1 MLRSPDQLILMD
13 DPAFLPESALP
24 ALDFDLSNFELRLA
38 DDSQRSSQS
47 MMSIYGRSPSNSTSH
62 AVGSLHLPS
71 SSTQAGAHQL
81 PLEDPFIGAPA
92 QRLFGSAERNLLDD
106 EGDYFQDD
114 MIFEFDANGE
124 MRDIDVNDREARR
137 AASASQGG
145 RIRSDFAASGR
156 VRKENEDAT
165 SGQIL
170 PTFDAQRDFDMV
182 NIYDDGLNV
191 LPEAEPFPMMSGAL
205 GGNDKP
211 QPLIAPEDRVYRASS
226 EVLSSIT
233 ANAPLDFRKT
243 RSRRILPAD
252 QMVELRNSD
261 LMQWQTE
268 YKSSMAA
275 AALLALQRKA
285 NSLAKNNAYLFVC
298 GTGLNGVGNGIG
310 VSKMLSPLEMFSGE
324 KLLAKLTRRPLP
336 SEESRPKREIRRARK
351 VDRDQQVTPKRA
363 RQCGFEDEIG
373 RGNFDN
379 DQGLMMME
387 DVSVG
392 MEVGREAPSA
402 LPDYPSSTLM
412 PWNVSASLNSYQ
424 KGATSSLKGHDI
436 GSQAAGSTGRRPLS
450 ASPLVGRGS
459 ALPGPL
465 EHFSIQ
471 DDEIIYDHDD
481 FSHGLGRSLSQA
493 EFEIFGPAA
502 QVDTQTAGDSQWVR
516 DALEKE
522 AGNFF
527 DYVLNSISEKA
538 VDELGED
545 ELQAGVAGKDRFVT
559 FEELFDPARNSRIV
573 AAQAFYHVLS
583 LVTKRRVWVE
593 QSLDGEQFGP
603 IRVGVVG

>member
-1 MLRSPDQLILMD
+1 MCRSPDQLILMD
-13 DPAFLPESALP
+13 DPAFLPETALP
-24 ALDFDLSNFELRLA
+24 ALDFDLSSFELRLS
-38 DDSQRSSQS
+38 DESQRSSQS
-47 MMSIYGRSPSNSTSH
+47 MMSIHGRSPSNSTSQ
-62 AVGSLHLPS
+62 AVGSLQVPS

-81 PLEDPFIGAPA
+81 PLEDPFISAPA
-92 QRLFGSAERNLLDD
+92 QRLFGSAERDLFDD

-137 AASASQGG
+137 AASVNPRG
-145 RIRSDFAASGR
+145 RIRSDSGACGR
-156 VRKENEDAT
+156 VRKENDNAT
-165 SGQIL
+165 SGQIF
-170 PTFDAQRDFDMV
+170 PTFDAQGDFDMV

-211 QPLIAPEDRVYRASS
+211 QPLIAPEDRVYQASS

-233 ANAPLDFRKT
+233 ADAPLNFRKT
-243 RSRRILPAD
+243 RSRRTLPAD

-261 LMQWQTE
+261 LMRWQTE

-275 AALLALQRKA
+275 GALLALQRKA

-298 GTGLNGVGNGIG
+298 GTGLNCVGNGIG
-310 VSKMLSPLEMFSGE
+310 ASKIPSPLEMFSGE
-324 KLLAKLTRRPLP
+324 KLLAKITRPPLP
-336 SEESRPKREIRRARK
+336 SEESRPKRETRRARD
-351 VDRDQQVTPKRA
+351 VDRDQQITPKRA
-363 RQCGFEDEIG
+363 RQGGFEDEIG
-373 RGNFDN
+373 RGNFDD

-392 MEVGREAPSA
+392 MEVGRDAPSA
-402 LPDYPSSTLM
+402 LPDYPSSALM

-424 KGATSSLKGHDI
+424 KGATSSLKGRDI

-465 EHFSIQ
+465 EHFQ
-471 DDEIIYDHDD
+471 DDDIIYDHDD

-516 DALEKE
+516 DALERE

-527 DYVLNSISEKA
+527 EYVLNSISEKA
-538 VDELGED
+538 VDGHGED